1 MSSASVVLQ
10 KLESIDVD
18 LSAKVAMENTASD
31 ATKAQKEQLF
41 QGLTKDETPIV
52 PPYSP
57 GTVTRKKKKK
67 QPFNRVTLKD
77 TGDFYKGILID
88 VRGEDVVFES
98 ADSKSGD
105 LQKRYT
111 KKIFGLGPSARSKW
125 IKKLEPEFNK
135 QINSYLK

>member
-1 MSSASVVLQ
+1 MSSPSIVLQ
-10 KLESIDVD
+10 KLESINVD

-31 ATKAQKEQLF
+31 ATKAQRGQLF
-41 QGLTKDETPIV
+41 QGLTKDETPII

-57 GTVTRKKKKK
+57 GTVARKKKKK

-77 TGDFYKGILID
+77 TGDFYRGILID

-105 LQKRYT
+105 LQKRYS
-111 KKIFGLGPSARSKW
+111 KKIFGLGPAAKEKW
-125 IKKLEPEFNK
+125 IKKLRPEFIK
-135 QINSYLK
+135 QINSYMK